1 MELSPRLYHWLV
13 RPKWFFN
20 TCIEN
25 IVSSNFNF
33 DNKTVLDFGCGV
45 GSSCFMLN
53 SLNYLGI
60 DCDSK
65 RIAFA
70 KRLHP
75 DYNFDILQ
83 DNKIPVDNNSVD
95 YILIISVLHHIPSE
109 SLKDYVKELYRVIKE
124 NGKIIIIEP
133 CFFERSFFSNHF
145 MSFFDKGNYIRNE
158 YEYLSIFNNYFQTDV
173 FKKYSQLLLYNK
185 IFITATPK

>member
-13 RPKWFFN
+13 RPKWFSN
-20 TCIEN
+20 ICIGN
-25 IVSSNFNF
+25 IVRSNFNF

-53 SLNYLGI
+53 SSNYLGL

-65 RIAFA
+65 RIDFA
-70 KRLHP
+70 KRLYP

-83 DNKIPVDNNSVD
+83 ENKIPVDDNSFD
-95 YILIISVLHHIPSE
+95 YIFLISVLHHISSE
-109 SLKDYVKELYRVIKE
+109 SLKDYIQEFYRVIKE

-133 CFFERSFFSNHF
+133 CFFERSYFSNKF
-145 MSFFDKGNYIRNE
+145 MSFFDKGNYIRSE
-158 YEYLSIFNNYFQTDV
+158 HEYLSIFNNYFQTDV
-173 FKKYSQLLLYNK
+173 FKKYNQLLLYNK
-185 IFITATPK
+185 IFFTATPK